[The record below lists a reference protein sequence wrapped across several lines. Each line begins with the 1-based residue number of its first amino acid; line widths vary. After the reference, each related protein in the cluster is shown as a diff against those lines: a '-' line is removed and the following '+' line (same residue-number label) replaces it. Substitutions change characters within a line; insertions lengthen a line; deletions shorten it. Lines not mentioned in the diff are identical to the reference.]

1 MKTATPVKQL
11 GDFNGYA
18 MLYRLSEA
26 LEDYDG
32 CKHEHVVVSAVD
44 VMFSGPETYIFGAD
58 ENGEIVNWMELPG
71 SFRGALDHNEALEG
85 AGYTV
90 A

>member
-1 MKTATPVKQL
+1 MKTATML
-11 GDFNGYA
+11 EEMTGMNGRA
-18 MLYRLSEA
+18 NLYRLSEA
-26 LEDYDG
+26 LESYDG
-32 CKHEHVVVSAVD
+32 NKYEYVVVSAVD
-44 VMFSGPETYIFGAD
+44 VPFSGPETYIFGAD

>member
-1 MKTATPVKQL
+1 MKTAKLLEEMT
-11 GDFNGYA
+11 GMNGRA
-18 MLYRLSEA
+18 NLYRLSEA

-32 CKHEHVVVSAVD
+32 NKYEHVAGSAVN

-58 ENGEIVNWMELPG
+58 ENGEIVSWSELPG

-85 AGYTV
+85 AGYPV

>member
-1 MKTATPVKQL
+1 MKTATRLVANL
-11 GDFNGYA
+11 DMRGNA
-18 MLYRLSEA
+18 ALYRLSEA

-32 CKHEHVVVSAVD
+32 NKHEYVVVSAVD
-44 VMFSGPETYIFGAD
+44 VPFSGPETYIFGAN
-58 ENGEIVNWMELPG
+58 ENGAIVDWMELPG

-90 A
+90 K

>member
-1 MKTATPVKQL
+1 MKTATPVKL
-11 GDFNGYA
+11 LEGFNGRA
-18 MLYRLSEA
+18 NLYRLSEA
-26 LEDYDG
+26 LESYDG
-32 CKHEHVVVSAVD
+32 NKYEYVVVSAVD
-44 VMFSGPETYIFGAD
+44 VPFSGPETYIFGAD
-58 ENGEIVNWMELPG
+58 ENGGITDWMELPG